1 MFLFLL
7 FGRGAIQ
14 TKGTCNLGKLNYYLG
29 KGAADDK
36 RESRYKDVDFCSN
49 PEAICLDDRTMEMR
63 WVVAMFE
70 WTERIQTYNSNGWNY
85 IEQLHKAAEGDL
97 LNDLKF
103 ERNNFID
110 EVGGILE
117 QGCTNPPCDTV
128 ETMHRLNW
136 ANERKANFRVALE
149 SFGLPIKSA
158 AFREIESIL
167 IDGKDAFE
175 EVILRSINPKD
186 QTTYQ
191 SYRYQFSDFLEALRL
206 VSLPAVGLY
215 RVFGSKQYIHDFFSS
230 SHYRCPTLAMTIN
243 TFISGSSQ
251 MEIMTL

>member
-1 MFLFLL
+1 
-7 FGRGAIQ
+7 
-14 TKGTCNLGKLNYYLG
+14 
-29 KGAADDK
+29 
-36 RESRYKDVDFCSN
+36 
-49 PEAICLDDRTMEMR
+49 
-63 WVVAMFE
+63 
-70 WTERIQTYNSNGWNY
+70 
-85 IEQLHKAAEGDL
+85 
-97 LNDLKF
+97 
-103 ERNNFID
+103 
-110 EVGGILE
+110 
-117 QGCTNPPCDTV
+117 
-128 ETMHRLNW
+128 MHRLNW

-230 SHYRCPTLAMTIN
+230 SHYTHYRCLTLAMTIS

-251 MEIMTL
+251 MEITIL